1 MLRRLSIPSLLV
13 LASALICAA
22 QKPPAPPAPRN
33 ATFRISGTAVNLVD
47 GQPLSAVEVT
57 IASTEQRQQTQQVVT
72 GSDGR
77 FHFDN
82 LVPGKYSLAGHRAG
96 FAAQFYQQHDEFS
109 TAIAVGPSL
118 NSENLVFTLTPD
130 ASISGLVLDEE
141 NESVRG
147 GQVMLFLRSNGAV
160 HLQGET
166 TLDEQGRYHFG
177 HLRPGIYFVAI
188 VAQPWYAQ
196 DRLVISQPGSLSVE
210 GTSSATQVIAEP
222 SDQPET
228 TTPSPLDVTYPT
240 TYYPAATES
249 ENAAP
254 IALRPGE
261 RVVADVN
268 LRAVPAIR
276 LRIRSATSNAERP
289 LGGTVQQRIFD
300 SVIPIKQRSQQSTPG
315 ALTITGV
322 PPGHVVLGIS
332 SFNGKDWTSLNREID
347 LTADTDVDAAEDH
360 AGSVAIKGVIR
371 LPATSPAPAAAF
383 VRFTSP
389 ESGESFGAQA
399 SDKGTFE
406 VQQSLAGSSNF
417 NVAVVNVPDV
427 IVQSVSATG
436 ATVTGHTVSLPHN
449 GTVQLTITM
458 AQGLSRIDGTVVRDD
473 KPVSETMVILVP
485 QHAENEPSLFRRDQS
500 DSDGTFSLYQI
511 LPGRYTLVAIE
522 KGWEL
527 DWQNPGVLK
536 PFLEHGEVVE
546 VAANKTYKVSLKLQ
560 SLDNSAIPATS
571 ALQ

>member
-1 MLRRLSIPSLLV
+1 MLRRLAIASLLV
-13 LASALICAA
+13 LIGTLISAA
-22 QKPPAPPAPRN
+22 QKPPSTPPLRN
-33 ATFRISGTAVNLVD
+33 ASFRISGTAVNLVD
-47 GQPLSAVEVT
+47 GQSLSSVEVT
-57 IASTEQRQQTQQVVT
+57 IASTEQRQQTQQLVT
-72 GSDGR
+72 GPDGR
-77 FHFDN
+77 FRFDN
-82 LVPGKYSLAGHRAG
+82 LAPGKYSLAARRTG

-109 TAIAVGPSL
+109 TAVAVGPGL
-118 NSENLVFTLTPD
+118 ASENLIFTLTPD

-141 NESVRG
+141 NEPVRG
-147 GQVMLFLRSNGAV
+147 GQVMLFVRSAGTV

-177 HLRPGIYFVAI
+177 HLRPGTYFVAV

-196 DRLVISQPGSLSVE
+196 DRLVIAQPGLLSVE
-210 GTSSATQVIAEP
+210 GTSPATQVILQP
-222 SDQPET
+222 SDQPEP

-261 RVVADVN
+261 RVVADLN
-268 LRAVPAIR
+268 LQAVPALR
-276 LRIRSATSNAERP
+276 LRIRSATSDAERP
-289 LGGTVQQRIFD
+289 LVGTVQQRIFD
-300 SVIPIKQRSQQSTPG
+300 SVVPIQRRIQQSTPG

-322 PPGHVVLGIS
+322 PPGHLVLGIS
-332 SFNGKDWTSLNREID
+332 SFNGKDWSSLNREVD
-347 LTADTDVDAAEDH
+347 LTADTNIDASEDH
-360 AGSVAIKGVIR
+360 AGSVIIKGVIR
-371 LPATSPAPAAAF
+371 GQAGSPFPSGAY

-399 SDKGTFE
+399 SEKGTFE
-406 VQQSLAGSSNF
+406 IQQSLTGSSNF
-417 NVAVVNVPDV
+417 NVAVLNVPDLV
-427 IVQSVSATG
+427 VQSVAASG
-436 ATVTGHTVSLPHN
+436 AAVTGHTVSLPHN
-449 GTVQLTITM
+449 GSVQLTVTM
-458 AQGLSRIDGTVVRDD
+458 AQGLSRIDGTVLLGD

-485 QHAENEPSLFRRDQS
+485 QHLEDEPSLFRRDQS

-527 DWQNPGVLK
+527 DWHNPAVLK

-546 VAANKTYKVSLKLQ
+546 VTASKTYKVSLKLQ
-560 SLDNSAIPATS
+560 LLDPSSAPTTS

>member
-1 MLRRLSIPSLLV
+1 MLRRLSILSLLV
-13 LASALICAA
+13 LGGALISIA
-22 QKPPAPPAPRN
+22 QKPPATPPPRS
-33 ATFRISGTAVNLVD
+33 ATFRISGTAINLGD

-57 IASTEQRQQTQQVVT
+57 IASTEQRQQTQEVVT
-72 GSDGR
+72 GPDGR
-77 FHFDN
+77 FRFDN
-82 LVPGKYSLAGHRAG
+82 LVSGKYSLAGHRTG

-109 TAIAVGPSL
+109 TAIAVGPGL
-118 NSENLVFTLTPD
+118 ASENLAFTLTPD
-130 ASISGLVLDEE
+130 GSISGLVLDEE
-141 NESVRG
+141 NEPVRG
-147 GQVMLFLRSNGAV
+147 GQVMLFVRSTGAV
-160 HLQGET
+160 RVQGES

-196 DRLVISQPGSLSVE
+196 DRLVIRQPGSLSVE
-210 GTSSATQVIAEP
+210 GTSSPTQLIPQP

-228 TTPSPLDVTYPT
+228 TTPSPLDVTYPA

-254 IALRPGE
+254 IPLRAGE

-276 LRIRSATSNAERP
+276 LRIRSATSDAKRP
-289 LGGTVQQRIFD
+289 LGGIVQQRIFD
-300 SVIPIKQRSQQSTPG
+300 SVVPVQQRSQQSTPG

-322 PPGHVVLGIS
+322 APGHIVLGIS
-332 SFNGKDWTSLNREID
+332 SFNGKDWTSLNKEVD
-347 LTADTDVDAAEDH
+347 LTADTDIDASEDH

-371 LPATSPAPAAAF
+371 LPATSPVPAGAF

-399 SDKGTFE
+399 SEKGTFE
-406 VQQSLAGSSNF
+406 VQQSFAGSSNF
-417 NVAVVNVPDV
+417 NVAVLNVPDV
-427 IVQSVSATG
+427 VVQSVSATG

-449 GTVQLTITM
+449 GSVQLTITM
-458 AQGLSRIDGTVVRDD
+458 AQGLSRIDGTVLRND
-473 KPVSETMVILVP
+473 KPASETMVILVP
-485 QHAENEPSLFRRDQS
+485 QHLEDEPSLFRRDQS
-500 DSDGTFSLYQI
+500 DSDGTFTLYQI

-527 DWQNPGVLK
+527 DWHNPTVLK

-560 SLDNSAIPATS
+560 SLENSAMPATS
-571 ALQ
+571 ALR

>member
-1 MLRRLSIPSLLV
+1 MLRRLSISSLLV

-22 QKPPAPPAPRN
+22 QKPPAPSAPRN

-57 IASTEQRQQTQQVVT
+57 IASTEQRQQTQLVVT

-82 LVPGKYSLAGHRAG
+82 LASGKYSLAGHRTG

-109 TAIAVGPSL
+109 TAIAVGPGL
-118 NSENLVFTLTPD
+118 TSENLVFTLTPD

-166 TLDEQGRYHFG
+166 TLDELGRYHFG

-228 TTPSPLDVTYPT
+228 TTPSPLDVTYLT

-332 SFNGKDWTSLNREID
+332 SFNGKDWTSLNKEID
-347 LTADTDVDAAEDH
+347 LTADTEVDAAEDH

-371 LPATSPAPAAAF
+371 LPATSPVPAGAF

-417 NVAVVNVPDV
+417 SVAVVNVPDV
-427 IVQSVSATG
+427 VVQSVSATG

-473 KPVSETMVILVP
+473 KAVSETMVILVP

-527 DWQNPGVLK
+527 DWHNPGVLK

-560 SLDNSAIPATS
+560 SLENSAIPATS

>member
-1 MLRRLSIPSLLV
+1 MLPRLSILFFLV
-13 LASALICAA
+13 LSGALVSTA
-22 QKPPAPPAPRN
+22 QKTPATSSPRST
-33 ATFRISGTAVNLVD
+33 TFRISGTAANLVD
-47 GQPLSAVEVT
+47 GQPLGAVEVS
-57 IASTEQRQQTQQVVT
+57 IASTEQRQQTQQTVT
-72 GSDGR
+72 GPDGR
-77 FHFDN
+77 FRFDS
-82 LVPGKYSLAGHRAG
+82 LAPGKYSLAGRRTG
-96 FAAQFYQQHDEFS
+96 FALQFYQQHDEFS
-109 TAIAVGPSL
+109 TAIAVGPGL
-118 NSENLVFTLTPD
+118 TSENLVFSLTPD

-141 NESVRG
+141 NEPVRG
-147 GQVMLFLRSNGAV
+147 GQVMLFLRSTGTV

-166 TLDEQGRYHFG
+166 TLDEQGRYHVG

-210 GTSSATQVIAEP
+210 GMSGTTQVIAQL

-228 TTPSPLDVTYPT
+228 TTPSPLDLTYPAT
-240 TYYPAATES
+240 FYPAATEA

-268 LRAVPAIR
+268 LRAVPGLR
-276 LRIRSATSNAERP
+276 LRIRSASSDAERP
-289 LGGTVQQRIFD
+289 LAGIVQQRIFD
-300 SVIPIKQRSQQSTPG
+300 SVVPIQQRSQQSAPG
-315 ALTITGV
+315 TLIITGV
-322 PPGHVVLGIS
+322 SPGHLVVGIR
-332 SFNGKDWTSLNREID
+332 SFNGKDWTSLNKEVD
-347 LTADTDVDAAEDH
+347 VSADTDIDASEDH
-360 AGSVAIKGVIR
+360 AGLVAIKGVIR
-371 LPATSPAPAAAF
+371 MQTSLPVPAGAF
-383 VRFTSP
+383 VHFTSP
-389 ESGESFGAQA
+389 ESGENFGAQA

-417 NVAVVNVPDV
+417 NVAVLNVPNLV
-427 IVQSVSATG
+427 VQSVSATG

-449 GTVQLTITM
+449 GSVQLTITM
-458 AQGLSRIDGTVVRDD
+458 AQGLSRIDGTVLHDE

-527 DWQNPGVLK
+527 DWHDPNVLK
-536 PFLEHGEVVE
+536 PFLERGEVVE

-560 SLDNSAIPATS
+560 SLEPSAAPATS

>member
-1 MLRRLSIPSLLV
+1 MLRRLSILSLLV
-13 LASALICAA
+13 STGALISTA
-22 QKPPAPPAPRN
+22 QKPPATPPPRS
-33 ATFRISGTAVNLVD
+33 ATFRISGTAINLGD

-82 LVPGKYSLAGHRAG
+82 LAPGKYSLAGHRTG
-96 FAAQFYQQHDEFS
+96 FAVQFYQQHDEFS
-109 TAIAVGPSL
+109 TAIAVGPGL
-118 NSENLVFTLTPD
+118 ASENFVFTLTPD
-130 ASISGLVLDEE
+130 ASVSGLVLDEE
-141 NESVRG
+141 NEPVRG
-147 GQVMLFLRSNGAV
+147 GQVMLFLRSAGTV
-160 HLQGET
+160 HLQAET

-177 HLRPGIYFVAI
+177 HLRPGTYFVAV
-188 VAQPWYAQ
+188 VAQPWYAL
-196 DRLVISQPGSLSVE
+196 DRLVIAQPGPLSVE
-210 GTSSATQVIAEP
+210 GTPPATQVITQP

-228 TTPSPLDVTYPT
+228 TTPSPLDVTYPA

-249 ENAAP
+249 EYAAP

-289 LGGTVQQRIFD
+289 LAGIVQQRIFD
-300 SVIPIKQRSQQSTPG
+300 SVVPVQQRSQQSTPG

-322 PPGHVVLGIS
+322 PPGHLVLGIR
-332 SFNGKDWTSLNREID
+332 SFNGKDWTSLNKEVDLSADSDID
-347 LTADTDVDAAEDH
+347 ASEDH
-360 AGSVAIKGVIR
+360 AGFVAIKGVIR
-371 LPATSPAPAAAF
+371 LQANSSVPASAY

-389 ESGESFGAQA
+389 ESGETFGAQA

-406 VQQSLAGSSNF
+406 VQQSPTGSSNF
-417 NVAVVNVPDV
+417 NIAVFNVPDV
-427 IVQSVSATG
+427 VVQSVSATG

-458 AQGLSRIDGTVVRDD
+458 AQGLSRIDGTVLRDD

-527 DWQNPGVLK
+527 DWHNPTVLK

-560 SLDNSAIPATS
+560 SLENSATPATS

>member
-1 MLRRLSIPSLLV
+1 MLRRLAIASLL
-13 LASALICAA
+13 LLTSALISSAH
-22 QKPPAPPAPRN
+22 KPPAAPPPRN
-33 ATFRISGTAVNLVD
+33 GTFRISGTAVNLVD

-77 FHFDN
+77 FRFDN
-82 LVPGKYSLAGHRAG
+82 LAPGKYSLAGRRTG

-109 TAIAVGPSL
+109 TAIAVGPGL
-118 NSENLVFTLTPD
+118 ASENLIFTLTPD

-141 NESVRG
+141 NEPVRG
-147 GQVMLFLRSNGAV
+147 GQVMLFLRSTGAV
-160 HLQGET
+160 HLRGET

-177 HLRPGIYFVAI
+177 HLPPGTYFVAI

-210 GTSSATQVIAEP
+210 GTSSATQVIAQP

-228 TTPSPLDVTYPT
+228 TTPSSLDVTYPT

-261 RVVADVN
+261 RAVADVN
-268 LRAVPAIR
+268 LHAVPGLR
-276 LRIRSATSNAERP
+276 LRIRSATSDAERP

-315 ALTITGV
+315 AVTITGV
-322 PPGHVVLGIS
+322 PPGHLVLGIS
-332 SFNGKDWTSLNREID
+332 SFNGKDWSSLNREVD
-347 LTADTDVDAAEDH
+347 LTTDTDIDASEDH

-371 LPATSPAPAAAF
+371 LPATSPVPASAF

-417 NVAVVNVPDV
+417 SVAVFNVPDV
-427 IVQSVSATG
+427 VVQSVSATG
-436 ATVTGHTVSLPHN
+436 ATVTGHTVALPHN

-458 AQGLSRIDGTVVRDD
+458 AQGLSRIDGTVLRDD

-527 DWQNPGVLK
+527 DWHNPSVLK

-546 VAANKTYKVSLKLQ
+546 VAASKTYKVSLKLQ
-560 SLDNSAIPATS
+560 ALDPSAVPASS

>member
-1 MLRRLSIPSLLV
+1 MLRRLAIPFLLV
-13 LASALICAA
+13 LSSALVSTA
-22 QKPPAPPAPRN
+22 QKPPATPQPRN
-33 ATFRISGTAVNLVD
+33 ASFRISGTAVNLVD
-47 GQPLSAVEVT
+47 GQPLGSVEVT
-57 IASTEQRQQTQQVVT
+57 IASTEQRQQTQQVT
-72 GSDGR
+72 GPDGR
-77 FHFDN
+77 FQFDN
-82 LVPGKYSLAGHRAG
+82 LAPGKYSLAGHRTG

-109 TAIAVGPSL
+109 TAIAVGPGL
-118 NSENLVFTLTPD
+118 ASENLVFNLTPD
-130 ASISGLVLDEE
+130 ASVSGLVLDEE
-141 NESVRG
+141 NEPVRA
-147 GQVMLFLRSNGAV
+147 GQVMLFLRSTGTV
-160 HLQGET
+160 HLQAET

-177 HLRPGIYFVAI
+177 HLRPGVYFVAI
-188 VAQPWYAQ
+188 IAQPWYAQ
-196 DRLVISQPGSLSVE
+196 DRLVISQPGPLSVE
-210 GTSSATQVIAEP
+210 GTSATNQVVAQP

-228 TTPSPLDVTYPT
+228 TTPSPLDLTYPA
-240 TYYPAATES
+240 TYYPTATES
-249 ENAAP
+249 DNAAP

-261 RVVADVN
+261 RIVADVN

-289 LGGTVQQRIFD
+289 LAGIVQQRIFD
-300 SVIPIKQRSQQSTPG
+300 SVVPTQQRSQQSTPG

-322 PPGHVVLGIS
+322 PPGHLVLGIR
-332 SFNGKDWTSLNREID
+332 SFNGTDWTSLNRELD
-347 LTADTDVDAAEDH
+347 VSADTDIDASEDH
-360 AGSVAIKGVIR
+360 AGLVAIKGVIR
-371 LPATSPAPAAAF
+371 LQANSPVPASAY

-389 ESGESFGAQA
+389 ESGETFGAQA

-406 VQQSLAGSSNF
+406 VQQSLAGSANF
-417 NVAVVNVPDV
+417 NVAVYNVPDLV
-427 IVQSVSATG
+427 VQSVSATG

-449 GTVQLTITM
+449 GSVQLTITM
-458 AQGLSRIDGTVVRDD
+458 AQGLSRIDGTALRGD

-527 DWQNPGVLK
+527 DWHNPRVLK

-560 SLDNSAIPATS
+560 SLDPSAAPATS

>member
-1 MLRRLSIPSLLV
+1 MLRRLDIPCLLV
-13 LASALICAA
+13 LTSALISTA
-22 QKPPAPPAPRN
+22 QKPPATPPPRS
-33 ATFRISGTAVNLVD
+33 ASFRISGTAVSLVD
-47 GQPLSAVEVT
+47 GQPLGAVEVA
-57 IASTEQRQQTQQVVT
+57 IASTEQRQQTQRVVT

-77 FHFDN
+77 FRFDD
-82 LVPGKYSLAGHRAG
+82 LAPGKYSLAGHRTG

-109 TAIAVGPSL
+109 TAIAVGPGL
-118 NSENLVFTLTPD
+118 ASENLVFTLTPD
-130 ASISGLVLDEE
+130 ASVSGLVLDEE
-141 NESVRG
+141 NEPVRG
-147 GQVMLFLRSNGAV
+147 GQVMLFLRSAGTV
-160 HLQGET
+160 HLQTET

-177 HLRPGIYFVAI
+177 HLRPGTYFVAI

-210 GTSSATQVIAEP
+210 GTSSATQVIAQP

-228 TTPSPLDVTYPT
+228 TTPSPLDVTYPA

-289 LGGTVQQRIFD
+289 LAGVVQQRIFD
-300 SVIPIKQRSQQSTPG
+300 FVVPVQQRSQQSTPG

-322 PPGHVVLGIS
+322 PPGHLVLGIR
-332 SFNGKDWTSLNREID
+332 SFNGKDWTSLDKEVD
-347 LTADTDVDAAEDH
+347 VSADTDIDASEDN
-360 AGSVAIKGVIR
+360 AGFITIKGVIR
-371 LPATSPAPAAAF
+371 LPATSPVPASAF

-389 ESGESFGAQA
+389 ESGESFGVQA

-406 VQQSLAGSSNF
+406 VQQSLTGSSNF
-417 NVAVVNVPDV
+417 NVAVLNVPDV
-427 IVQSVSATG
+427 VVQRVSATG

-458 AQGLSRIDGTVVRDD
+458 AQGLSRIDGTVLRDD

-485 QHAENEPSLFRRDQS
+485 RHPEDEPSLIRRDQS

-527 DWQNPGVLK
+527 DWHNPNVLK
-536 PFLEHGEVVE
+536 PFLERGEVVE
-546 VAANKTYKVSLKLQ
+546 VAPNKTYKVSLKLQ
-560 SLDNSAIPATS
+560 SLENSAIPATS

>member
-1 MLRRLSIPSLLV
+1 MLRSLAIASLL
-13 LASALICAA
+13 LLTSALISSA
-22 QKPPAPPAPRN
+22 QKPPAAPPPRN
-33 ATFRISGTAVNLVD
+33 GTFRISGTAVNLVD

-57 IASTEQRQQTQQVVT
+57 IASTEQRQQTQQMVT

-77 FHFDN
+77 FRFDS
-82 LVPGKYSLAGHRAG
+82 LAPGKYSLAGRRTG

-109 TAIAVGPSL
+109 TAIAVGPGL
-118 NSENLVFTLTPD
+118 ASENFVFTLTPD
-130 ASISGLVLDEE
+130 ASVSGLVLDEE
-141 NESVRG
+141 NEPVRG
-147 GQVMLFLRSNGAV
+147 GQVMLFSRSNGAV
-160 HLQGET
+160 HLQAET

-177 HLRPGIYFVAI
+177 HLRPGTYFVAV

-210 GTSSATQVIAEP
+210 GTSSATQVIAQP
-222 SDQPET
+222 SDEPEN
-228 TTPSPLDVTYPT
+228 TTPSPLDLTYPA

-249 ENAAP
+249 DNAAP

-289 LGGTVQQRIFD
+289 LAGIVQQRIFD
-300 SVIPIKQRSQQSTPG
+300 SVVPVQQRSQQSTPG

-322 PPGHVVLGIS
+322 PPGHLVLGIR
-332 SFNGKDWTSLNREID
+332 SFNGKDWTSLNKEVDLSADSDID
-347 LTADTDVDAAEDH
+347 ASEDH
-360 AGSVAIKGVIR
+360 AGFVAIKGVIR
-371 LPATSPAPAAAF
+371 LQANSSVPASAF

-406 VQQSLAGSSNF
+406 VQQSLTGSSNF
-417 NVAVVNVPDV
+417 NVAVFNVPDV
-427 IVQSVSATG
+427 VVQSVSATG
-436 ATVTGHTVSLPHN
+436 ATVTGHTVALPHN

-458 AQGLSRIDGTVVRDD
+458 AQGLSRIDGTVLRDH

-527 DWQNPGVLK
+527 DWHNPTVLK

-560 SLDNSAIPATS
+560 SLENSAAPATS